1 MVFLLPSSNCP
12 LRFLGTFDLSAVSVM
27 LERYDSSGRPRVR
40 PGKSAETHEANHFGD
55 RDRVDCGRRWSGG
68 FAIGLKN
75 TSSANSLLPCR
86 SRITR
91 PPTASGCT
99 IRSGSSIPT
108 DHPKY
113 PFNEFY
119 RDWGPGGEWG
129 LIKTQKVYGASTCPG
144 GGSGVVVDVI
154 VNDRAEHA
162 QVWVEKSDHTLSY
175 PPCELIFR

>member
-1 MVFLLPSSNCP
+1 MTLLDAQEYDP
-12 LRFLGTFDLSAVSVM
+12 
-27 LERYDSSGRPRVR
+27 ERSRKHRKQIIS
-40 PGKSAETHEANHFGD
+40 
-55 RDRVDCGRRWSGG
+55 
-68 FAIGLKN
+68 AIGILVIVL
-75 TSSANSLLPCR
+75 ALGWWFRFWPEE
-86 SRITR
+86 RIVGHFFDALQKHDYK
-91 PPTASGCT
+91 TAYG
-99 IRSGSSIPT
+99 IWMHDPEWQQHP
-108 DHPKY
+108 DQHPKY

-154 VNDRAEHA
+154 VNNRTEHA